1 MLVIITSGNEKKMN
15 LQTDKDQNYRTNELT
30 RLTYLDISCLSWDKQ
45 TLMILSVDGVDGVD
59 NMFDHV

>member
-1 MLVIITSGNEKKMN
+1 MN

-45 TLMILSVDGVDGVD
+45 TLMILGVDGVDGVD